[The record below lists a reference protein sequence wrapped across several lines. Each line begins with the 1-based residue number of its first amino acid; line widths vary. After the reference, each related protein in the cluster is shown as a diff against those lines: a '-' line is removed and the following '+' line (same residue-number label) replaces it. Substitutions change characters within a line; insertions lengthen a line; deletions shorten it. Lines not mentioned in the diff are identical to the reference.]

1 VERLPLLIS
10 WFRRWSVRRDGEEV
24 DCATSRRPEGARA
37 RLEEQNPRTERI
49 DWEKVRR
56 EHGLSEGQK
65 LYVGEYEPGRLGGRT
80 WVWVDGKPL
89 NGQFFL
95 SYGFEDE
102 VEIATLDDVLAEYDP
117 AIFGGELDD
126 PFDTE
131 EIYRRMVIH
140 NKYDPTT
147 DLGEQELALNVL
159 VDLFGEAK
167 ALRHY
172 EAFAEEIANDLSHE
186 LWSLPEDRVREW
198 VGRKEW
204 AARKRRP

>member
-1 VERLPLLIS
+1 LIS
-10 WFRRWSVRRDGEEV
+10 WFRRRSARRDGGEEAESAV
-24 DCATSRRPEGARA
+24 PSRPEGTHDRF
-37 RLEEQNPRTERI
+37 EERDLRTERI
-49 DWEKVRR
+49 DWKKLRR

-65 LYVGEYEPGRLGGRT
+65 LYVGKYEPGRLGGRT
-80 WVWVDGKPL
+80 SVWVDGRPL

-102 VEIATLDDVLAEYDP
+102 VEIATLDDVLAGYNP
-117 AIFGGELDD
+117 AIFSDELNES
-126 PFDTE
+126 FDTE
-131 EIYRRMVIH
+131 EIYRKMVIH

-159 VDLFGEAK
+159 ADLFGEEK

-172 EAFAEEIANDLSHE
+172 EAFAEEIEDDLASK

-198 VGRKEW
+198 VGQKEW
-204 AARKRRP
+204 VARKRRP

>member
-1 VERLPLLIS
+1 LIS
-10 WFRRWSVRRDGEEV
+10 WFRRRSARRHGGEEAESAV
-24 DCATSRRPEGARA
+24 QNLPAGTYSY
-37 RLEEQNPRTERI
+37 LEELNQKADCINW
-49 DWEKVRR
+49 DKLRR

-65 LYVGEYEPGRLGGRT
+65 LYVGKYEPGRLGGRT
-80 WVWVDGKPL
+80 SVWVDGKPL
-89 NGQFFL
+89 NGQLFL
-95 SYGFEDE
+95 SYGFEDK

-131 EIYRRMVIH
+131 KIYRRMVIH

-167 ALRHY
+167 ALRHH
-172 EAFAEEIANDLSHE
+172 EAFAEEIANDLSRE

-204 AARKRRP
+204 DVRKRGP